1 MKKFI
6 IVILAAVL
14 LAGIAS
20 AEDQLFSKPLKDMTR
35 EELQAAELAI
45 NNELLDRFGWIDG
58 LVLEPGLYIVGEDF
72 PAGSYYF
79 EGVEGRFSSSLY
91 SYPSKDKMGTFDSL
105 QEIHGIG
112 SDTPKTG
119 RVILED
125 GNTVKFVQGPVI
137 IHVYKGLMN

>member
-1 MKKFI
+1 MKKFLV
-6 IVILAAVL
+6 VILAAVM

-58 LVLEPGLYIVGEDF
+58 MTIEPGIYIAGEDF

-79 EGVEGRFSSSLY
+79 EGVEGKY
-91 SYPSKDKMGTFDSL
+91 ATHIYEYPSIEKTSGL
-105 QEIHGIG
+105 GAIQEHHDVGEKI
-112 SDTPKTG
+112 DKTG
-119 RVILED
+119 RMIFED
-125 GNTVKFVQGPVI
+125 GNVLKIVTGPAI